1 MSGASFKKK
10 KFMAMATGFGAAIV
24 IVGAMFKIQHWPG
37 ASVMLIAG
45 LSVEAFLFILGA
57 FEPPHMDIDWTLA
70 YPELAGGHSEHEEHE
85 EEAPEL
91 LEELDP
97 ISQKL
102 DKMLTEANI
111 GPELIDS
118 LGKGLKN
125 LGDTAGNMN
134 NLGNAGAASDEFVEK
149 IKGASEN
156 VGKLSDS
163 YSRASVALTDLTD
176 LKGTGASY
184 AEELTKM
191 SRNLS
196 ELNEIYAKQVSS
208 TTESVRISNEASE
221 NINQLLLS
229 LSSSVE
235 DTKKYKE
242 EISVLGQNLSKLN
255 TIYGNMLSA
264 MTVR

>member
-1 MSGASFKKK
+1 M
-10 KFMAMATGFGAAIV
+10 MATGFGAAIV

-37 ASVMLIAG
+37 ASVMLIGG
-45 LSVEAFLFILGA
+45 LSVEAFLFVMGA
-57 FEPPHMDIDWTLA
+57 FEEPHMDIDWTLA
-70 YPELAGGHSEHEEHE
+70 YPELAGGHGHGEENHE
-85 EEAPEL
+85 EEVPEL
-91 LEELDP
+91 LEEADP

-102 DKMLTEANI
+102 DKMLMDANI
-111 GPELIDS
+111 GPELLDS

-134 NLGNAGAASDEFVEK
+134 NLGNASAASNEFVEK

-191 SRNLS
+191 TRNLS
-196 ELNEIYAKQVSS
+196 ELNDVYSKQVSS
-208 TTESVRISNEASE
+208 TNESMKLSTEVSD

-264 MTVR
+264 MTVRQ

>member
-1 MSGASFKKK
+1 MSGGSYKKK

-37 ASVMLIAG
+37 ASFMLIFG
-45 LSVEAFLFILGA
+45 LSVEAFLFIMGA

-70 YPELAGGHSEHEEHE
+70 YPELAGGHSEEHE
-85 EEAPEL
+85 AEPDGHEILEEA
-91 LEELDP
+91 DP
-97 ISQKL
+97 IAQKL
-102 DKMLTEANI
+102 DKMLVEANI
-111 GPELIDS
+111 GPELIES

-125 LGDTAGNMN
+125 LGDTASNMN
-134 NLGNAGAASDEFVEK
+134 TLGNASAANEEFVQK

-163 YSRASVALTDLTD
+163 YSKASVALTDLVD
-176 LKGTGASY
+176 LKGSGASY

-191 SRNLS
+191 TRNLS
-196 ELNEIYAKQVSS
+196 ELNEVYSKQVTS
-208 TTESVRISNEASE
+208 TNESMRLSTEVSD
-221 NINQLLLS
+221 NINQLLIS

>member
-1 MSGASFKKK
+1 
-10 KFMAMATGFGAAIV
+10 MATGFGAAIV

-37 ASVMLIAG
+37 ASVMLIGG
-45 LSVEAFLFILGA
+45 LSVEAFLFVMGA
-57 FEPPHMDIDWTLA
+57 FEEPHMDIDWTLA
-70 YPELAGGHSEHEEHE
+70 YPELAGGHGHE
-85 EEAPEL
+85 EENHEEEVPEI
-91 LEELDP
+91 LEEADP
-97 ISQKL
+97 VSQKL
-102 DKMLTEANI
+102 DKMLMDANI
-111 GPELIDS
+111 GPELLES
-118 LGKGLKN
+118 LGKGMKN

-134 NLGNAGAASDEFVEK
+134 NLGNASAASNEFVEN
-149 IKGASEN
+149 IKSASEN

-191 SRNLS
+191 TRNLS
-196 ELNEIYAKQVSS
+196 ELNDVYAKQVTS
-208 TTESVRISNEASE
+208 TNESMKLSTEVSD

>member
-10 KFMAMATGFGAAIV
+10 KFQMMATGFGAAIV

-37 ASVMLIAG
+37 SSVMLVAG
-45 LSVEAFLFILGA
+45 LSVEAFLFVMGA
-57 FEPPHMDIDWTLA
+57 FVEPHMDIDWTLA
-70 YPELAGGHSEHEEHE
+70 YPELAGGHAEHEEHE

-91 LEELDP
+91 LESTDP

-102 DKMLTEANI
+102 DKLLMDANI
-111 GPELIDS
+111 GPELLES
-118 LGKGLKN
+118 LGKGMKN

-134 NLGNAGAASDEFVEK
+134 NLGNASAASNEFVEK

-191 SRNLS
+191 TRNLS
-196 ELNEIYAKQVSS
+196 ELNDVYAKQVTS
-208 TTESVRISNEASE
+208 TNESMKLSTEVSD
-221 NINQLLLS
+221 NINQLLIS

>member
-1 MSGASFKKK
+1 M
-10 KFMAMATGFGAAIV
+10 MATGFGAAIV

-37 ASVMLIAG
+37 ASVMLIGG
-45 LSVEAFLFILGA
+45 LSVEAFLFVMGA
-57 FEPPHMDIDWTLA
+57 FEEPHMDIDWTLA
-70 YPELAGGHSEHEEHE
+70 YPELAGGHGHE
-85 EEAPEL
+85 EENHEEEVPEI
-91 LEELDP
+91 LEEADP
-97 ISQKL
+97 VSQKL
-102 DKMLTEANI
+102 DKMLMDANI
-111 GPELIDS
+111 GPELLES
-118 LGKGLKN
+118 LGKGMKN

-134 NLGNAGAASDEFVEK
+134 NLGNASAASNEFVEN
-149 IKGASEN
+149 IKSASEN

-191 SRNLS
+191 TRNLS
-196 ELNEIYAKQVSS
+196 ELNDVYAKQVTS
-208 TTESVRISNEASE
+208 TNESMKLSTEVSD

>member
-1 MSGASFKKK
+1 MSGSSFKKK
-10 KFMAMATGFGAAIV
+10 KFMAMSTGFGAAVV

-70 YPELAGGHSEHEEHE
+70 YPELAGGHAEHE
-85 EEAPEL
+85 EEEVPEL
-91 LEELDP
+91 LEEADP
-97 ISQKL
+97 VSQKL
-102 DKMLTEANI
+102 DKMLMEANI

-125 LGDTAGNMN
+125 LGDTAGNMS
-134 NLGNAGAASDEFVEK
+134 NLGNAGAASNEFVAK
-149 IKGASEN
+149 IKDASDN

-163 YSRASVALTDLTD
+163 YSRASMELTDLTN
-176 LKGTGASY
+176 LKGTGVSY

-191 SRNLS
+191 TRNLS
-196 ELNEIYAKQVSS
+196 ELNDVYAKQVTSTNESMKLSS
-208 TTESVRISNEASE
+208 EISD

-255 TIYGNMLSA
+255 TVYGNMLSA